1 MHLKSREDLRK
12 LMGDVSS
19 KFGFFGKIKNLA
31 AVGTANLVANG
42 ISSLFWLYLASLLG
56 KEGYGELGYLIAI
69 VGIASAIA
77 SVGSKNTLIVYG
89 SKEINIQATV
99 FFIILITSSVTA
111 IILFI
116 ILDDILV
123 SVFPIGFVIFSAI
136 TYEVL
141 GRKLYVQFAA
151 YTIAQRIIMVVL
163 ALVFYHIIGINGIVF
178 GYALS
183 YLVFSFALYKIFKK
197 GKIDFALL
205 KPRLNFM
212 MNDYMDYLVRIFG
225 FSIDKIII
233 FPIFGAAAL
242 GVYQL
247 GFQIYLLTMLLPNIV
262 YQYVL
267 PQDSVGV
274 DNKKLKKYAIVASG
288 IITIAAIV
296 ISPIG
301 IPLLF
306 DDFQESILLVQIMSL
321 GLVPATLSLIYNS
334 EFFAREKSKIVFV
347 CTSISVI
354 VLIIGIILLGNYIGI
369 SGFAVAL
376 VISRFVEFILLYGI
390 KKTSFKKQSHEL

>member
-1 MHLKSREDLRK
+1 
-12 LMGDVSS
+12 MGDNSN

-42 ISSLFWLYLASLLG
+42 ISSVFWLYLAALLG
-56 KEGYGELGYLIAI
+56 KENYGELGYLIAI
-69 VGIASAIA
+69 IGIASAIA
-77 SVGSKNTLIVYG
+77 SLGSKDTLIVYG

-99 FFIILITSSVTA
+99 FFIILIASSVTA
-111 IILFI
+111 IVLFV

-123 SVFPIGFVIFSAI
+123 SVYPIGFVIFSAI

-141 GRKLYVQFAA
+141 GRKLYVHFAI
-151 YTIAQRIIMVVL
+151 YTIVQRVIMVVL
-163 ALVFYHIIGINGIVF
+163 ALVFYYMIGLNGIIF

-183 YLVFSFALYKIFKK
+183 YLVFSFALYKIFKE

-205 KPRLNFM
+205 KPKLGFM
-212 MNDYMDYLVRIFG
+212 MNDYMGYLVRVFG
-225 FSIDKIII
+225 ISIDKIII

-262 YQYVL
+262 FQYVL
-267 PQDSVGV
+267 PLDSVGV
-274 DNKKLKKYAIVASG
+274 DNKKLKKYTIVASC
-288 IITIAAIV
+288 IITIVTIV
-296 ISPIG
+296 VSPIV

-306 DDFQESILLVQIMSL
+306 DDFQESILLVQVISL
-321 GLVPATLSLIYNS
+321 GLVPATLSLIYNA
-334 EFFAREKSKIVFV
+334 EFFAREKSKIVFI
-347 CTSISVI
+347 CSSISVI
-354 VLIIGIILLGNYIGI
+354 VLIISIILLGNYIGVV
-369 SGFAVAL
+369 GFAVAL

-390 KKTSFKKQSHEL
+390 KKTSFEKQSHEL